1 MKYFWSIILLNTFL
15 SLPVNSEDRAKSS
28 PPMSSIIEVKQN
40 FDFVPPLA
48 GTYQLPPIKSAPGGD
63 VIDHNNRKLEL
74 GEILDGKISILSFVY
89 LTCTDESGC
98 PLVLSNFFEI
108 YDQSALLP
116 ALKNDVQLVT
126 ISFDPKRDTV
136 EAINA
141 FQYPISMDSDRFKK
155 IKWTVLTTENDT
167 SVRAIL
173 NGYSQALARN
183 KDSDVINH
191 VIRIYLIDKE
201 KKVRNIYGLGT
212 MDPRLLITDIETL
225 LLEKTRQ

>member
-1 MKYFWSIILLNTFL
+1 
-15 SLPVNSEDRAKSS
+15 
-28 PPMSSIIEVKQN
+28 
-40 FDFVPPLA
+40 
-48 GTYQLPPIKSAPGGD
+48 
-63 VIDHNNRKLEL
+63 
-74 GEILDGKISILSFVY
+74 
-89 LTCTDESGC
+89 
-98 PLVLSNFFEI
+98 
-108 YDQSALLP
+108 
-116 ALKNDVQLVT
+116 
-126 ISFDPKRDTV
+126 
-136 EAINA
+136 
-141 FQYPISMDSDRFKK
+141 MDSDRFKK

-173 NGYSQALARN
+173 NGYSQAISRN